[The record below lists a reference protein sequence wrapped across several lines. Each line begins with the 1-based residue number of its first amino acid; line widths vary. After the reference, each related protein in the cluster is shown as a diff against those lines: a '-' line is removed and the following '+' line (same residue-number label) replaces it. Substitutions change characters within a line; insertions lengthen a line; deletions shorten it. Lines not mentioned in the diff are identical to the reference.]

1 MVEKDKI
8 YTLKVEDFANEGKS
22 IARIEDFVVFIDNAI
37 PGDIAEVKIYKK
49 KKSHAFGKAI
59 KIIKNSEK
67 RIEPR
72 CKYFGICGGCK
83 WQNMDYE
90 LQLSYKRDGIF
101 DSFERIGKIDSP
113 DIKAPLS
120 SDDIFFFRNKM
131 EFSFSDKRWLL
142 ESEKE
147 IEDKKADFA
156 LGLHIP
162 ERFDKV
168 LDIDVCFL
176 QSENSTKILNF
187 TREFALKNSLPAYSP
202 KTHQGNLRNLVIR
215 EAKNSGQFMINLVT
229 HDDNEAMMNKYRD
242 ELLAKFDFITTIV
255 NNITAKKSQVAT
267 GESEKVYYGNGFIQE
282 KLGDFIFQISANSF
296 FQTNSKGTE
305 KLYNVV
311 KSFLPAGK
319 INTLWDLYCGAGT
332 ISIFL
337 SKCCNHIIGYELVD
351 SAIKDAEVN
360 IRLNK
365 IENCKFVTGDLKD
378 TIKEYSNEKP
388 DVIILDPPRSGI
400 HNDVLEA
407 VVGTDTPQIIYVSC
421 NPQTQARDLEI
432 LCRDYDISAIQP
444 VDMFPHTMHIENVV
458 KLIKKQN

>member
-1 MVEKDKI
+1 MIEKDKI
-8 YTLKVEDFANEGKS
+8 YTLEVEDFANEGKS
-22 IARIEDFVVFIDNAI
+22 IARMDNFVVFIDNAI

-49 KKSHAFGKAI
+49 KKSHAFGKAV

-67 RIEPR
+67 RVEPR

-83 WQNMDYE
+83 WQNMDYN

-113 DIKAPLS
+113 DIKTALP
-120 SDDIFFFRNKM
+120 SDNVFFFRNKM

-142 ESEKE
+142 ESEKDIE
-147 IEDKKADFA
+147 IKTDDFA

-168 LDIDVCFL
+168 LDIDECFL
-176 QSENSTKILNF
+176 QSENSTKVLNF
-187 TREFALKNSLPAYSP
+187 TREFAKRNSLSPYSP
-202 KTHQGNLRNLVIR
+202 KTHVGSLRNLVIK
-215 EAKNSGQFMINLVT
+215 EGKNTNQFMINLVT
-229 HDDNEAMMNKYRD
+229 QDDNEIIMNKYRD
-242 ELLAKFDFITTIV
+242 ELLANFDFITTIV
-255 NNITAKKSQVAT
+255 NNITEKKSQVAI
-267 GESEKVYYGNGFIQE
+267 GEIEKVYYGEGFIHE
-282 KLGDFIFQISANSF
+282 KLGNYTYRISANSF

-311 KSFLPAGK
+311 KSFLPPEK
-319 INTLWDLYCGAGT
+319 INVLWDLYCGAGT

-337 SKCCNHIIGYELVD
+337 SEFCNKIIGFEIVE

-360 IRLNK
+360 IKLNN
-365 IENCKFVTGDLKD
+365 IENCKFITGDLKD
-378 TIKEYSNEKP
+378 TIQEYSNEKA
-388 DVIILDPPRSGI
+388 DVVILDPPRNGVHPEVI
-400 HNDVLEA
+400 DA
-407 VVGTDTPQIIYVSC
+407 VIGTEVPQIIYVSC

-432 LCRDYDISAIQP
+432 LCKVYKITDIQP

-458 KLIKKQN
+458 NLQRIV